1 MQSPI
6 IDRSSSNEFPHSS
19 SQQYDDSDSDSDL
32 SLTDYKDHLIQQ
44 HQSKMPKLPKSVISV
59 STLSLPL
66 SEGLEEKHQDAGLSP
81 SGEVD
86 ANTGRQSTGSTNVS
100 TTVSPPSANL
110 TGPRGSIRRK
120 PPPDLLD
127 HSQQEH
133 GKNQEARNTSIME
146 ESKNDS
152 LPSTLA
158 QDTKARGLKR
168 FSAGKLNNWGKMVSS
183 LKRSTSMRTFDAPE
197 TESHTYRRPPV
208 TDSILQ
214 TPTFESPKSS
224 LTTSLPTP
232 ITTSEMPFWKY
243 HILRFGKDLYLTTN
257 PGTKYVH
264 CRNGPSFYVEVV
276 VESTQNLDIKS
287 NGEEYTLTFKDP
299 SNLSQDPRQCMVI
312 SKKHDQQKD
321 YFSIR
326 TPKNT
331 YLADDGTVERYEDLT
346 MFKTVSFPLTID
358 KKYFPYDALRK
369 EKPMAFTNYELKDL
383 VNKTW
388 NVGSIARVKTSR
400 FNKIRQ
406 SVRNASKEI
415 NDRSDQ
421 EELKLVDKRNIYFHR
436 NYINNKSDRKEE
448 YNTKNIY
455 DASTDFPLV
464 LSMFRPNENR
474 ISKRLVQSMKQ
485 QQRSRQQSSVHTAQD
500 DFESNQN
507 DTKTF
512 YNGSDGLYY
521 LHDTHDDNPDENKL
535 GWITIYEDREVFG
548 GIENRGM
555 FDIVLGMT
563 LAVGFDTYL
572 KDHKAAKR

>member
-1 MQSPI
+1 MQSP
-6 IDRSSSNEFPHSS
+6 IDRSSSNEFPHSP

-44 HQSKMPKLPKSVISV
+44 HQSKMPKLPKSVTSV

-66 SEGLEEKHQDAGLSP
+66 SEGLEEKHQDAGPSP

-86 ANTGRQSTGSTNVS
+86 VNTGRQSTCSTNVS
-100 TTVSPPSANL
+100 TTFLPQSANL

-127 HSQQEH
+127 HSQQEN
-133 GKNQEARNTSIME
+133 GRNQEAKNTSIME
-146 ESKNDS
+146 ELKNDS

-158 QDTKARGLKR
+158 QNTKARGLKR

-183 LKRSTSMRTFDAPE
+183 LKRSTSMRAFDAPE

-214 TPTFESPKSS
+214 TPTFESLKSS
-224 LTTSLPTP
+224 LTTSLSTP

-276 VESTQNLDIKS
+276 VEPTQNLGSKS

-321 YFSIR
+321 YFSIK

-331 YLADDGTVERYEDLT
+331 YLANDGTVERYEDLT

-436 NYINNKSDRKEE
+436 NYINNKSDGQEE

-485 QQRSRQQSSVHTAQD
+485 QKSRQQSSVHTAQD
-500 DFESNQN
+500 DFESNQSN
-507 DTKTF
+507 TKTF

-555 FDIVLGMT
+555 FDIVIGMT